1 MINDFHYKCRVSCR
15 VQVDTRIP
23 QGSKSR
29 VMQREYVEAAIVIR
43 NDYVE
48 MILGIYAG
56 HNYSCAFS

>member
-1 MINDFHYKCRVSCR
+1 
-15 VQVDTRIP
+15 
-23 QGSKSR
+23 
-29 VMQREYVEAAIVIR
+29 MQREYVEAAIVIR